1 MHILHILKY
10 YAFCAIQSP
19 GTFPAKHSTVVT
31 VVAVTVLAQY
41 SAAGAS
47 SGVGGPATAARPN
60 QHPQQHNT
68 THPATAAVTTAA
80 SPNNSW
86 S

>member
-1 MHILHILKY
+1 MHILKY

-19 GTFPAKHSTVVT
+19 GTFPAKHSTVT

-60 QHPQQHNT
+60 QHPQQHYT
-68 THPATAAVTTAA
+68 THPATAAAVTTAA
-80 SPNNSW
+80 SPNNTW